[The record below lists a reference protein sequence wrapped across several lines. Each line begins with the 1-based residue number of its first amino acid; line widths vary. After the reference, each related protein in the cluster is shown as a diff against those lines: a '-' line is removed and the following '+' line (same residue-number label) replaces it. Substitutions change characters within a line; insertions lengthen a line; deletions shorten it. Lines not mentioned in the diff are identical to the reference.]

1 MAFTLEVALT
11 LVGAGLGAVL
21 RFVMGGWINHR
32 AGAEFPWGT
41 LAVNVLGC
49 FALGFLEGAARG
61 DAVALFVLGRGLL
74 AGFTTFS
81 TLMLETM
88 NLARAREADR
98 AFFNVVGS
106 LALGIFALYVGLG
119 LGESVGTGAG
129 G

>member
-1 MAFTLEVALT
+1 VAFAIEVAFTLI
-11 LVGAGLGAVL
+11 GAGLGAVL

-61 DAVALFVLGRGLL
+61 DAVALFVLGRGVL

-98 AFFNVVGS
+98 AFFNIVGS
-106 LALGIFALYVGLG
+106 LALGIFALYMGLSLGVGAG
-119 LGESVGTGAG
+119 KGAG